1 MRCAGEVGEESEKM
15 NQGRS
20 AGTVIVTGPQMM
32 REIRLQG

>member
-1 MRCAGEVGEESEKM
+1 MEIEKIT
-15 NQGRS
+15 QGRS